1 MSGLFETAELRVIA
15 GTLLALV
22 LAALLVRQ
30 AFASGERRRAWGST
44 LVQPVADLLDRSEL
58 RQTGPNEPPMVC
70 GAFRG
75 LPVQARPVIDTLS
88 TRKLPS
94 LWLMLT
100 MPAPLPVAGTF
111 DFMLRPAGGSSFSN
125 HDQLP
130 HALPSPRGW
139 PADGVLRTDR
149 LDSPFDVSALAPLEP
164 LLRSPQLKEILVSP
178 QGLRIVLLLAEADR
192 ARYGVFRQAEF
203 GDIRV
208 GAASLA
214 ATLTAM
220 SGAMSRLGTIRQAA

>member
-1 MSGLFETAELRVIA
+1 MAGLLELPELRAVF
-15 GTLLALV
+15 GTLLALA

-30 AFASGERRRAWGST
+30 ALAGARRRRDWGDT
-44 LVQPVADLLDRSEL
+44 LMQPVTGLLDGATL
-58 RQTGPNEPPMVC
+58 QPMGPNEPPMAR
-70 GAFRG
+70 GAFQG
-75 LPVQARPVIDTLS
+75 WPVQARPIIDTLS

-100 MPAPLPVAGTF
+100 MPAPLPVAATF

-130 HALPSPRGW
+130 HASPTPRGW

-149 LDSPFDVSALAPLEP
+149 PDMPLDISALAPLEP
-164 LLRSPQLKEILVSP
+164 LLRSSQLKEILVSP
-178 QGLRIVLLLAEADR
+178 QGLRVVLLLAEADR